1 MKKVGLALGGG
12 GARGLAHIPMLE
24 TLEAFGIKPAAIS
37 GTSIGSIVGA
47 LYASGKN
54 AEKIRERLKQFL
66 LLKDESL
73 ADRLS
78 KTPHLLTWLSVMRVE
93 KGRGGLINTDN
104 FLKFLLEEIGVETF
118 EELEIPLQV
127 VATDFWTGE
136 EVVFDSGPLRPAI
149 QASMA
154 VPGVFAPVEC
164 DERVLV
170 DGGIV
175 NNVPFDLLT
184 DSCDFTIAVDVA
196 PTRDP
201 GEAAAPALM
210 DSVLGMFDM
219 LIEKVMDQKRA
230 ASTADIYILP
240 KLVGVRVLDVDK
252 LEAVYE
258 MAKPAADEL
267 REQLI
272 QHGFREQ

>member
-24 TLEAFGIKPAAIS
+24 TLDAFGIKPVAIS

-47 LYASGKN
+47 LYASGKS
-54 AEKIRERLKQFL
+54 AEQIRERLKQFL
-66 LLKDESL
+66 LLKDDSL
-73 ADRLS
+73 ADRFH
-78 KTPHLLTWLSVMRVE
+78 KTPHLLTWLSVMRIE
-93 KGRGGLINTDN
+93 TGRGGLMNTDN
-104 FLKFLLEEIGVETF
+104 FLNFLLEEIGAETF

-149 QASMA
+149 QASMT
-154 VPGVFAPVEC
+154 VPGVFTPVEY
-164 DERVLV
+164 EGRILV

-201 GEAAAPALM
+201 GEAAVPALM

-240 KLVGVRVLDVDK
+240 ELVGVRVLDMDK

-258 MAKPAADEL
+258 MAQPAANQL

-272 QHGFREQ
+272 QHGFHEQ

>member
-1 MKKVGLALGGG
+1 MKKIGLALGGG

-24 TLEAFGIKPAAIS
+24 TLDAFGIKPAAIS

-54 AEKIRERLKQFL
+54 AGQIRERLKQFL
-66 LLKDESL
+66 LLKDDSL

-78 KTPHLLTWLSVMRVE
+78 KAPHLLTWLSVMRIE
-93 KGRGGLINTDN
+93 KGRGGLVNTDN

-154 VPGVFAPVEC
+154 VPGVFAPVEW
-164 DERVLV
+164 DGRVLV

-201 GEAAAPALM
+201 GEAAVPALM

-219 LIEKVMDQKRA
+219 LIEKVMNQKRKE
-230 ASTADIYILP
+230 STADIYILP

-252 LEAVYE
+252 LEAVYD
-258 MAKPAADEL
+258 MAQPAANQL

-272 QHGFREQ
+272 QHGFHEQ